1 MQRLCYH
8 LHSFTRDNLAASL
21 LTILF
26 GSATT
31 KNLAARQ
38 ISELTC
44 PIENKGLRYF
54 LPPMFFP
61 QQFKQ
66 SRTCI
71 IKAHIPASND
81 ITILLPTSNQ
91 LSMALIVDLART
103 VVDSVLDL
111 TRNITSVALPVLL
124 SLM

>member
-1 MQRLCYH
+1 
-8 LHSFTRDNLAASL
+8 
-21 LTILF
+21 
-26 GSATT
+26 
-31 KNLAARQ
+31 
-38 ISELTC
+38 
-44 PIENKGLRYF
+44 
-54 LPPMFFP
+54 MFFP